1 MSMARRW
8 IDDHLAT
15 VCIDQ
20 YDDSVLRGRLY
31 HHSLEGGRSFRS
43 TIQLLMEME
52 RILDASEHPKAYTAR
67 RTFAAPPQQTAAPPC
82 EVSATGEKATF
93 FLKVLFRQNAGWQG
107 SITWLEGGQEE
118 SFRSVLEL
126 LGLLDSALNEVE
138 KAS

>member
-31 HHSLEGGRSFRS
+31 HHSLDGGLSFRS

-52 RILDASEHPKAYTAR
+52 RILDASEHPKAYSAR
-67 RTFAAPPQQTAAPPC
+67 RVFAAPPEQTAAPPC
-82 EVSATGEKATF
+82 EVVSTGERATF

-107 SITWLEGGQEE
+107 SITWVEGGQEQ

-126 LGLLDSALNEVE
+126 LGLLDSALTQAE

>member
-31 HHSLEGGRSFRS
+31 HPSVDGGRTFRS

-67 RTFAAPPQQTAAPPC
+67 RTFAAPPEQTAAPPRETVC
-82 EVSATGEKATF
+82 TGEKATF
-93 FLKVLFRQNAGWQG
+93 FLKILFRQNAGWQG
-107 SITWLEGGQEE
+107 SVTWLEGGQEE

-126 LGLLDSALNEVE
+126 LGLLDSALSENKRV
-138 KAS
+138 S

>member
-1 MSMARRW
+1 MSMAQRW

-31 HHSLEGGRSFRS
+31 HRSVDGGRVFRS

-52 RILDASEHPKAYTAR
+52 RILDVSDHPKSYTAR
-67 RTFAAPPQQTAAPPC
+67 RTFAAPPEQTAAPPC
-82 EVSATGEKATF
+82 ETVCSGEKATF

-107 SITWLEGGQEE
+107 SVTWLEGGQEQ

-126 LGLLDSALNEVE
+126 LGLLDSALSETA

>member
-1 MSMARRW
+1 MSMVRRW

-31 HHSLEGGRSFRS
+31 HPSVEGGRAFRS

-52 RILDASEHPKAYTAR
+52 HILDASERPKAYTAR
-67 RTFAAPPQQTAAPPC
+67 RVFAAPPEQTAAPPC
-82 EVSATGEKATF
+82 ETVCTGEKATF

-107 SITWLEGGQEE
+107 SVTWLEGGQEQ

-126 LGLLDSALNEVE
+126 LGLLDSALSENK